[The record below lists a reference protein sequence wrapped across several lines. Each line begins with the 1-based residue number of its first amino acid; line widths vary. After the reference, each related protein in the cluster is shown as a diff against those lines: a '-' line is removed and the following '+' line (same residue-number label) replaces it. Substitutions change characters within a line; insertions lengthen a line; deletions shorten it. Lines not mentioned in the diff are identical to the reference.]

1 MKKKYLYIMLILSL
15 LGCASKE
22 ATPDEGPEEKPE
34 KAEPYTDPYL
44 VREKLTTFQLI
55 DEMGIGINLGN
66 TFEAC
71 GDWINPS
78 RIENYETA
86 WGSPVVT
93 KELIEGYALAGFSS
107 IRIPVHWT
115 NLLGENDKVNA
126 DLLTKIDNVV
136 RWALGCGLVDI
147 VNMHHETDWIKQV
160 PTDEAARKRYSSIWT
175 QVAERLGKYGDHLLF
190 ESMNEVG
197 YDEIWTTWGGG
208 DKAKAFG
215 YVNEINQLFVDTIR
229 KSGGNN
235 ATRHLVIE
243 VYNTGLEYAFDP
255 LTKMPKDP
263 AGRLALTVHYYTPA
277 NFAILG
283 NGEDA
288 GWAVGVPS
296 WGTDAEKKELNSN
309 MALLKIK
316 CVDRGIPIIIGEF
329 CASSTGRTQ
338 EVVRLFTVSVAEAAY
353 KRGMCPM
360 IWDAPGGQYNRETFR
375 LNDDE
380 LRRELMKIQQKYPRE

>member
-1 MKKKYLYIMLILSL
+1 M
-15 LGCASKE
+15 
-22 ATPDEGPEEKPE
+22 
-34 KAEPYTDPYL
+34 
-44 VREKLTTFQLI
+44 
-55 DEMGIGINLGN
+55 
-66 TFEAC
+66 
-71 GDWINPS
+71 
-78 RIENYETA
+78 
-86 WGSPVVT
+86 
-93 KELIEGYALAGFSS
+93 
-107 IRIPVHWT
+107 
-115 NLLGENDKVNA
+115 
-126 DLLTKIDNVV
+126 
-136 RWALGCGLVDI
+136 
-147 VNMHHETDWIKQV
+147 
-160 PTDEAARKRYSSIWT
+160 
-175 QVAERLGKYGDHLLF
+175 
-190 ESMNEVG
+190 
-197 YDEIWTTWGGG
+197 
-208 DKAKAFG
+208 
-215 YVNEINQLFVDTIR
+215 NEINQLFVDTIR

-316 CVDRGIPIIIGEF
+316 CVDRGIPIIVGEF
-329 CASSTGRTQ
+329 CASSTGRAQ

-360 IWDAPGGQYNRETFR
+360 IWDSPGGGQYNRETFR